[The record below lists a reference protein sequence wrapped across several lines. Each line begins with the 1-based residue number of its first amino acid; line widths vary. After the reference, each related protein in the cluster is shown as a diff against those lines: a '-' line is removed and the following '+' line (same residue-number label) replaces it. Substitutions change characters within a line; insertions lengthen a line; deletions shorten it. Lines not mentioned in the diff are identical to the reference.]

1 LSTSQA
7 QHRANRVDLTGH
19 KFVAIERRE
28 QSDRMGKAALLAA
41 VDEGVVFR

>member
-19 KFVAIERRE
+19 KFVAIERQK
-28 QSDRMGKAALLAA
+28 QSDRMEGRCFAA